1 MESRCNVEMVNTF
14 VSSLRALARVLSR
27 TQCQSVVAVALL
39 ALLIGSGCKG
49 QSPKSSITVSGSS
62 PSSSEEMDHTSI
74 VLELNRAADILKQGM
89 AENWGDRGRY
99 LSAFE
104 KTPNVDSACRPV
116 TDAKSYIECVIGR
129 HFRNHEVWDEGVP
142 IDAEARLT
150 VIELIKIR
158 EDIEKADGRAKG
170 LNEFHLPPCIS
181 SERHKIVISAGV
193 ATALLKIKVD
203 PVYPADAL
211 QHNISG
217 TVTLHATIGTDG
229 RIAALQVMSGPNEL
243 HQAALNAVRQ
253 WTYRPYELNNR
264 PVEVETTINV
274 AFNPPRQ

>member
-1 MESRCNVEMVNTF
+1 
-14 VSSLRALARVLSR
+14 
-27 TQCQSVVAVALL
+27 
-39 ALLIGSGCKG
+39 
-49 QSPKSSITVSGSS
+49 
-62 PSSSEEMDHTSI
+62 MDRTSI
-74 VLELNRAADILKQGM
+74 VLELNRAVDILKQGI

-104 KTPNVDSACRPV
+104 KTPNVDSAGRPV
-116 TDAKSYIECVIGR
+116 PDAKSYVECVIGR

-150 VIELIKIR
+150 VIELVKIR
-158 EDIEKADGRAKG
+158 EDIEKADARANG
-170 LNEFHLPPCIS
+170 LSEVHLPPCIS
-181 SERHKIVISAGV
+181 SERHKIVLSAGV

-217 TVTLHATIGTDG
+217 TVTLHATIGADG
-229 RIAALQVMSGPNEL
+229 RIAALQVMNGPKEL

>member
-1 MESRCNVEMVNTF
+1 
-14 VSSLRALARVLSR
+14 
-27 TQCQSVVAVALL
+27 
-39 ALLIGSGCKG
+39 
-49 QSPKSSITVSGSS
+49 
-62 PSSSEEMDHTSI
+62 MDHTSI
-74 VLELNRAADILKQGM
+74 VLELNRAVDILKQGI

-104 KTPNVDSACRPV
+104 KTPNVDSAGQPV
-116 TDAKSYIECVIGR
+116 TDAKSYVECVIGR

-150 VIELIKIR
+150 VIELTKIR
-158 EDIEKADGRAKG
+158 ENIEKADGRAKG
-170 LNEFHLPPCIS
+170 LDEFHLPPCIS
-181 SERHKIVISAGV
+181 SERQKIVISAGV

-229 RIAALQVMSGPNEL
+229 RIAALKVTSGPDEL
-243 HQAALNAVRQ
+243 HQAALNAVKQ

-274 AFNPPRQ
+274 TFNPPRQ

>member
-1 MESRCNVEMVNTF
+1 MESRCNGEMVNAIF
-14 VSSLRALARVLSR
+14 SSLRALTRVLIR
-27 TQCQSVVAVALL
+27 TQCMSAVAVALL
-39 ALLIGSGCKG
+39 ALLIVSGCKG
-49 QSPKSSITVSGSS
+49 QSPKSSIAVSGPS
-62 PSSSEEMDHTSI
+62 PSSSDELDHTSI
-74 VLELNRAADILKQGM
+74 VLEVNRAVDVLKQGM

-104 KTPNVDSACRPV
+104 KTPNVDSAGRPV
-116 TDAKSYIECVIGR
+116 TDAKSYVECVIGR

-150 VIELIKIR
+150 VIELVKIR

>member
-104 KTPNVDSACRPV
+104 KTPNVDSAGRPV